1 MSSYTVE
8 IVTPIK
14 DARLDNVSYLRCP
27 GLDGS
32 FGIMNKHREGVFA
45 LSIGELKIKKN
56 GKDEYFSIG
65 GGFAEIFNN
74 SVKILVES
82 LEKSNEIDLD
92 RVNMSIERA
101 KKRKI
106 ERDPELNEARINAS
120 MDRAINRLKISK
132 R

>member
-1 MSSYTVE
+1 MSSYTLE

-14 DARLDNVSYLRCP
+14 DIRLDNVSYLRCP

-32 FGIMNKHREGVFA
+32 FGVMNKHREGVFA
-45 LSIGELKIKKN
+45 LSIGELKINKN

-92 RVNMSIERA
+92 RVNKSIDRA
-101 KKRKI
+101 RKRKK

-120 MDRAINRLKISK
+120 IARAINRLKISK

>member
-1 MSSYTVE
+1 MNSYNVE

-14 DARLDNVSYLRCP
+14 DVILDNVSYLRCP

-32 FGIMNKHREGVFA
+32 FGVMNKHREGVFA

-56 GKDEYFSIG
+56 GKDEYFAIG
-65 GGFAEIFNN
+65 GGFAEILND
-74 SVKILVES
+74 SVKLLVES

-92 RVNMSIERA
+92 RVNKSMERA

-106 ERDPELNEARINAS
+106 KRDSEINESRINAS
-120 MDRAINRLKISK
+120 MARAINRLKISK

>member
-1 MSSYTVE
+1 MTSYTVE

-14 DARLDNVSYLRCP
+14 DTRLDNVSYLRCP

-92 RVNMSIERA
+92 RVNKSIERA